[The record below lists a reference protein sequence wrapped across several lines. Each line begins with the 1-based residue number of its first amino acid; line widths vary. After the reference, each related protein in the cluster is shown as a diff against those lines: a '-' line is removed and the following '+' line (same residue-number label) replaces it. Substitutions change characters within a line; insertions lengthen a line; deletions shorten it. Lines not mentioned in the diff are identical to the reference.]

1 MDDREFDA
9 LARTALAPDEGPCER
24 VWRQVRPP
32 EPKWLPSFREIALA
46 TAVGAGILVVLSRPA
61 APVPM
66 VAERA
71 PAPASTPSKP
81 TTDGTYVALNA
92 MTFP

>member
-9 LARTALAPDEGPCER
+9 LARAALAPEEGPSER

-46 TAVGAGILVVLSRPA
+46 TAVGAGVLWSLSRPA
-61 APVPM
+61 APTPM
-66 VAERA
+66 VAKRTPPSPVA
-71 PAPASTPSKP
+71 PAKP
-81 TTDGTYVALNA
+81 TADGTYVALNT